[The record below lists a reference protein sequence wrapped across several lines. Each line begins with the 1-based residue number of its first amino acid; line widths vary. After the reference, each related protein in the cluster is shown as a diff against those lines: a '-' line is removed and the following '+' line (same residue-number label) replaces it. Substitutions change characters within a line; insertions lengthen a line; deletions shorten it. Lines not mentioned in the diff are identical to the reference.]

1 MIDRSPLTS
10 TAAHVAFG
18 LLLSF
23 GLMGSMCK
31 KDEEPPPM
39 PSATAEP
46 TVAAPAVLTFQEET
60 DAGADADAD
69 KPRGTGAPAQSL
81 KNCCTALKQNAAG
94 APDPMKSY
102 MMAAA
107 GACDAAVASG
117 ADRNAAM
124 GGIRAA
130 LGGAALPAACF

>member
-1 MIDRSPLTS
+1 MIDRSPFTS

-46 TVAAPAVLTFQEET
+46 TVVAPTVLTFQEEVDAGT
-60 DAGADADAD
+60 DAE

-81 KNCCTALKQNAAG
+81 KNCCAALKQNAAG
-94 APDPMKSY
+94 APEPMKAY

-117 ADRNAAM
+117 ADRGAAM
-124 GGIRAA
+124 SGIRAA
-130 LGGAALPAACF
+130 LGGGTLPAACF